1 MILVDSHCHL
11 DMLSEYDSVDNIV
24 ARADEAGIRYMQTIC
39 TRLDNFNNILTIAK
53 KFPNVYASVGVHP
66 SEVDSVVSH
75 EELTQLSSDPKV
87 IGLGETGLDYFYNK
101 DQEQQKMQR
110 DSFASHIRSAQG
122 SKLPVIIHMRD
133 AEIDTIEMLQHHK
146 KIQDFPALIHCFT
159 STLDFAQKVLDLGL
173 YISVSGIVT
182 FKNADALREVVKY
195 VPANKI
201 LVETDAP
208 YLAPVPMRGKTNEPS
223 YTKYVAEF
231 IANLKNIDVDEFANL
246 STKNFFTLFTKAKQR

>member
-1 MILVDSHCHL
+1 MILVDSHFHL

-24 ARADEAGIRYMQTIC
+24 ARADEAGIKYMQTIC
-39 TRLDNFNNILTIAK
+39 TRLDNFNNILNIAK

-66 SEVDSVVSH
+66 SEVDSVVRH

-87 IGLGETGLDYFYNK
+87 IGLGETGLDYFYNQDK
-101 DQEQQKMQR
+101 EQQKMQR
-110 DSFASHIRSAQG
+110 DSFASHIRASQEN
-122 SKLPVIIHMRD
+122 KLPVIIHMRD
-133 AEIDTIEMLQHHK
+133 AEIDAIEMLKHHK

-159 STLDFAQKVLDLGL
+159 STLDFAKQVLDLGL

-182 FKNADALREVVKY
+182 FKNADALRDVVKY
-195 VPANKI
+195 VPADRI

-231 IANLKNIDVDEFANL
+231 IADLKNIDVDEFANL

>member
-11 DMLSEYDSVDNIV
+11 DMLSEYDSIDNIV
-24 ARADEAGIRYMQTIC
+24 ARADEAGIKYMQTIC
-39 TRLDNFNNILTIAK
+39 TRLDNFNNIITIAK
-53 KFPNVYASVGVHP
+53 KFSNVYASVGVHP

-75 EELTQLSSDPKV
+75 EELTQLSSHPKV

-101 DQEQQKMQR
+101 DKEQQKMQR
-110 DSFASHIRSAQG
+110 DSFASHIRSAQEN
-122 SKLPVIIHMRD
+122 KLPVIIHMRD
-133 AEIDTIEMLQHHK
+133 AEIDAIEMLQHHK
-146 KIQDFPALIHCFT
+146 QIQDFPALIHCFT

-182 FKNADALREVVKY
+182 FKNADALRDVVKY
-195 VPANKI
+195 VPADRI

-208 YLAPVPMRGKTNEPS
+208 YLSPVPMRGKTNEPS

-231 IANLKNIDVDEFANL
+231 IATLKNIDVNEFAHL
-246 STKNFFTLFTKAKQR
+246 STKNFFTLFTKAEQR